1 MCLAI
6 PGKVETITG
15 DDPVTR
21 MGRINFGGVF
31 KEASLAYVPEVQ
43 VGDYVI
49 VHVGF
54 ALSKVDEEEAQ
65 KVFGYLK
72 QIGELDELAE
82 DRWGERP
89 REPGEGS
96 SVASPHQG
104 SP

>member
-6 PGKVETITG
+6 PGKVESISG
-15 DDPVTR
+15 DDPITR
-21 MGRINFGGVF
+21 MGRINFGGVV

-72 QIGELDELAE
+72 QIGELDELAAE
-82 DRWGERP
+82 QFISTENTPP
-89 REPGEGS
+89 R
-96 SVASPHQG
+96 SPAGGG